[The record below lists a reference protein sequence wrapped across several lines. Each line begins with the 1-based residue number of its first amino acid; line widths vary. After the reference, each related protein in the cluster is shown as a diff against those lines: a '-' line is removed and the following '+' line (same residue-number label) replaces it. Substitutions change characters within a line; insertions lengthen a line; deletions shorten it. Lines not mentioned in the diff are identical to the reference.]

1 MSLARTYRIE
11 TERLTIRCY
20 EPGDAEK
27 LQTAIIASIDHLRPW
42 MPWVREEPKDL
53 EFRINLIRQFRGQ
66 FDLGQDYVFGIFN
79 REGTELIGGTGLHMR
94 IARDAAGG
102 SAEGPS
108 SDRLPGRVI
117 FPGTRPGNAIDA
129 REIGY
134 WIGAGHINQGY
145 ATEAVKAL
153 IRVGFEIEGLSRVEI
168 HCIPG
173 NLRSRHIPEK
183 LGFRQEAPLKAQ
195 SRDDQG
201 RPVDTLVW
209 SLSRSEYEQSVLCHA
224 AVRAFDILGREI
236 AIAKGLVPDAGD
248 LNGPGTNG
256 SVQPRLPS

>member
-79 REGTELIGGTGLHMR
+79 RGETELIGGTGLHMR
-94 IARDAAGG
+94 IGK
-102 SAEGPS
+102 
-108 SDRLPGRVI
+108 
-117 FPGTRPGNAIDA
+117 DA